1 MSDFNPSSPF
11 ASGLTPNLVPNPPS
25 DIPEAP
31 GAGDAIAGL
40 SPFKEA
46 LDVETIMKNLV
57 LDRPLKLYIPNRGD
71 YPQWEFRIINSIPQ
85 EKADAQNKGWKEV
98 TDEKLTGLFD
108 SLVAGTDKTGAA
120 FRPLLMAR
128 PKAVG
133 EHIRKEQRKQLR
145 SLYAGMDPSN
155 KDMSGKYT
163 INVDKKDGTF
173 GQFEGPSWRIKV

>member
-71 YPQWEFRIINSIPQ
+71 YPQFEFRIINSIPQ
-85 EKADAQNKGWKEV
+85 EIADAQNKGWKEV
-98 TDEKLTGLFD
+98 TDEKLSGLF
-108 SLVAGTDKTGAA
+108 SELVAGTDKSGKA
-120 FRPLLMAR
+120 FRPILMAR

-133 EHIRKEQRKQLR
+133 DHVRKRNRQQLQ
-145 SLYAGMDPSN
+145 SLYAGMDPKN
-155 KDMSGKYT
+155 TDLGGKFT
-163 INVDKKDGTF
+163 KNVDHRDGTSA
-173 GQFEGPSWRIKV
+173 QFDGAAWRIRV